1 MSIELK
7 IKSKHLSLEADV
19 IRFEERK
26 LQRQIKWLKDRQQ
39 TGAIEVLRWKRDE
52 LKHHRKWNVRNENR
66 ATFLARA
73 FIDQVPYKITEKS
86 RKPENEITFWSTVF
100 PRVVKM
106 IIKYDKNFEY
116 PADLSKATKV
126 VDGWIRKE

>member
-66 ATFLARA
+66 STFLARA
-73 FIDQVPYKITEKS
+73 FINQIPYKNTEKS
-86 RKPENEITFWSTVF
+86 RKLEKENIFWISVF
-100 PRVVKM
+100 PRMVKM
-106 IIKYDKNFEY
+106 IIKYDKNFAY

-126 VDGWIRKE
+126 VEEWIRKE